1 MMILKN
7 SENPPSEQT
16 WIRPVIHPCQRQLS
30 DIPDT
35 ERGSDYIDM
44 LNTVQRHTRCSTAYC
59 LRKKHNSTDLTCRF
73 NFPLELCQQ
82 TELKFEE
89 VISRDNNVHYKANI
103 LTKRNDARLNNH
115 QQIMLQN
122 WRANCDIQVVIDH
135 YACLEY
141 LAKYAAKGEPRSP
154 LLKQV
159 FNSIVQS
166 ADQNSDPHKAIKKV
180 IMKTLGERDYAAQET
195 MHHLLSSKLHSSSFN
210 VVPVSLNG
218 SRRLLTSSLEAA
230 TSCTSS
236 SPLDNYANRDQYS
249 NSQQTMNLNFL
260 QFATKYKVV
269 NRKLTE
275 LPENSI
281 PRIFPTYSS
290 NPKGP
295 NFALYC
301 KYQLLRIKPWKHTL
315 NDAWGGQDPT
325 DDVFIAQWQEF
336 LQTPYAQ
343 DNVPQW
349 FDKLQAVIQCQGE
362 PDSNLDDEERVTREE
377 WMVISD
383 LHTPFV
389 DSNPA
394 GPNVDWLEDRV
405 HYSDQEISE
414 MPSWIK
420 SRKQE
425 CNANMQQEYD
435 FVDTSTFSDMQDLA
449 YNIIK
454 NNAEDNSDE
463 KEPLFFIVIGVAGTG
478 KSYLINAIR
487 YLLQRKCMV
496 TATTG
501 KAAFNIRGVTIHS
514 LLKLPVGQKG
524 NRDLTCQS
532 LHRLQESL
540 NGVDYIIIDEYSML
554 GQVGFGWIDR
564 CCKQATGVFS
574 QVLGGKSLILTGDP
588 GQLPP
593 VADKPLYHAFPSNA
607 IGEQ

>member
-1 MMILKN
+1 MLTGLK
-7 SENPPSEQT
+7 
-16 WIRPVIHPCQRQLS
+16 
-30 DIPDT
+30 T
-35 ERGSDYIDM
+35 E
-44 LNTVQRHTRCSTAYC
+44 
-59 LRKKHNSTDLTCRF
+59 
-73 NFPLELCQQ
+73 
-82 TELKFEE
+82 
-89 VISRDNNVHYKANI
+89 
-103 LTKRNDARLNNH
+103 
-115 QQIMLQN
+115 
-122 WRANCDIQVVIDH
+122 
-135 YACLEY
+135 
-141 LAKYAAKGEPRSP
+141 
-154 LLKQV
+154 
-159 FNSIVQS
+159 
-166 ADQNSDPHKAIKKV
+166 
-180 IMKTLGERDYAAQET
+180 
-195 MHHLLSSKLHSSSFN
+195 
-210 VVPVSLNG
+210 
-218 SRRLLTSSLEAA
+218 
-230 TSCTSS
+230 
-236 SPLDNYANRDQYS
+236 
-249 NSQQTMNLNFL
+249 
-260 QFATKYKVV
+260 
-269 NRKLTE
+269 
-275 LPENSI
+275 
-281 PRIFPTYSS
+281 
-290 NPKGP
+290 
-295 NFALYC
+295 
-301 KYQLLRIKPWKHTL
+301 
-315 NDAWGGQDPT
+315 
-325 DDVFIAQWQEF
+325 
-336 LQTPYAQ
+336 
-343 DNVPQW
+343 
-349 FDKLQAVIQCQGE
+349 
-362 PDSNLDDEERVTREE
+362 VT
-377 WMVISD
+377 I
-383 LHTPFV
+383 
-389 DSNPA
+389 
-394 GPNVDWLEDRV
+394 
-405 HYSDQEISE
+405 SDQEISE

-607 IGEQ
+607 IGEQGFQAYQMFDKVVKLLVNQRVHGENAEQETFRQLLSRLRVGESSISDWELLLTQQPINVDLSSFCDATHLFYSNKKVESYNDDQLTNLNQPIASINACHSSATAKKMAPEDMSGLQPVLRLAKGAKVMLTMNLWPDVSLCNGSTGTLIDFIYQVNQQPPDLPVSVIVQFDNYTGPSVNNTVPCCVPICPATATVQLHDGIHERQQLPLKLAYALTIHKSQGLTLDKAWIDLGKSEKCPGISYVALSRVRSLSSCVIEPMTYERLTSIRSLQSLHYRLQEEQRLDSLANATSLAFNQA

>member
-1 MMILKN
+1 MLIGCCQPLIQIN
-7 SENPPSEQT
+7 PNPPSEQT

-103 LTKRNDARLNNH
+103 VMKRNDAWLNNH

-141 LAKYAAKGEPRSP
+141 LAKYAAKREPRSP

-195 MHHLLSSKLHSSSFN
+195 THHLLSSKLHSSSFN

-349 FDKLQAVIQCQGE
+349 FDKLQTVIQCQGE
-362 PDSNLDDEERVTREE
+362 PDSNLDDEESVTREE

-394 GPNVDWLEDRV
+394 GPNVDWLEDRG
-405 HYSDQEISE
+405 HY
-414 MPSWIK
+414 
-420 SRKQE
+420 
-425 CNANMQQEYD
+425 
-435 FVDTSTFSDMQDLA
+435 
-449 YNIIK
+449 
-454 NNAEDNSDE
+454 
-463 KEPLFFIVIGVAGTG
+463 
-478 KSYLINAIR
+478 
-487 YLLQRKCMV
+487 
-496 TATTG
+496 
-501 KAAFNIRGVTIHS
+501 
-514 LLKLPVGQKG
+514 
-524 NRDLTCQS
+524 
-532 LHRLQESL
+532 
-540 NGVDYIIIDEYSML
+540 
-554 GQVGFGWIDR
+554 
-564 CCKQATGVFS
+564 
-574 QVLGGKSLILTGDP
+574 
-588 GQLPP
+588 
-593 VADKPLYHAFPSNA
+593 
-607 IGEQ
+607 